1 MPFLLRNL
9 TLNLDEG
16 EELLPAKLAARLA
29 LAPAQIVSFSVARK
43 GIDARHKGRI
53 KFVYAIEFRIDNEER
68 IRQTLLADPDI
79 EYLEEKTEFRF
90 PQLATGKRILIAGMG
105 PAGLFAALRLTSYG
119 LVPTLI
125 ERGKPIS
132 DRVNDVQA
140 FWGKGVLDPE
150 SNVQFGEGG
159 AGTFS
164 DGKLTTRLRD
174 GNISYLLHEL
184 VRFGAPSDILYLAKP
199 HIGTDRLR
207 SVVVN
212 IRRHLESKGVAIRFL
227 TRLTDIVPFGTRI
240 SRVVLNDSMEEPCDI
255 LVLAP
260 GHSARDTYRMLMLRS
275 IRLEEKPFAVGVRVE
290 HPQELINRIQ
300 YGIAD
305 HPLLP
310 PADYSLVWNNPRTGR
325 AAYSFCM
332 CPGGE
337 VVAGSSEEG
346 GVVINGMSGYRRNSP
361 YANSALVVNVGRGDF
376 GGDSPLAGMEFQRT
390 LEQRAF
396 AAGGSDYRAPAQNLL
411 AFLGVKRSGSINA
424 TYRPGVREAELARVL
439 PPFVTETLREGIK
452 QFDRK
457 MRGFITG
464 EACLTGVE
472 SRTSAPV
479 RIVRG
484 EDLQS
489 VSLSGLYPA
498 GEGAGYAG
506 GIMSAALDGVRIA
519 DRIAQQLMMEQ
530 SGS

>member
-9 TLNLDEG
+9 TLLPGEG
-16 EELLPAKLAARLA
+16 EDILPEKLAARLSISRGQ
-29 LAPAQIVSFSVARK
+29 LAGFSIARK
-43 GIDARHKGRI
+43 GVDARHKGRV
-53 KFVYAIEFRIDNEER
+53 KFVYTIEFRVEDEEAFKR
-68 IRQTLLADPDI
+68 DHLSDPDI
-79 EYLEEKTEFRF
+79 EFLEEQRKVDF
-90 PQLATGKRILIAGMG
+90 PRLVSGKRLLITGMG
-105 PAGLFAALRLTSYG
+105 PAGLFAALRLTEYG
-119 LVPTLI
+119 LVSTLI
-125 ERGKPIS
+125 ERGKPI
-132 DRVNDVQA
+132 DERVSDVQA
-140 FWGKGVLDPE
+140 FWGKGCLDPE

-174 GNISYLLHEL
+174 ANIDYLLHEL
-184 VRFGAPSDILYLAKP
+184 VRFGAPPDIRYLAKP

-207 SVVVN
+207 LVVTN
-212 IRRHLESKGVAIRFL
+212 LRRHLESRGVVIRFR
-227 TRLTDIVPFGTRI
+227 TTLTDIL
-240 SRVVLNDSMEEPCDI
+240 SRNGRLAGVLLNDTIEEPCDF

-275 IRLEEKPFAVGVRVE
+275 VRLEQKPFAVGLRVE

-300 YGIAD
+300 YGIPA
-305 HPLLP
+305 HPQLP
-310 PADYSLVWNNPRTGR
+310 PADYALAWNNAGTGR
-325 AAYSFCM
+325 SAYSFCM

-346 GVVINGMSGYRRNSP
+346 GVVTNGMSSYRRNSP

-376 GGDSPLAGMEFQRT
+376 GDDSPLAGMEFQRT
-390 LEQRAF
+390 LEQRAY
-396 AAGGSDYRAPAQNLL
+396 AAGGGDYRAPAQNLL
-411 AFLGVKRSGSINA
+411 AFLGDRPRGPLRA
-424 TYRPGVREAELARVL
+424 TYRPGVREADLALLL
-439 PPFVTETLREGIK
+439 PPFVTETLREGIRH
-452 QFDRK
+452 FDRK

-484 EDLQS
+484 DDLQS
-489 VSLSGLYPA
+489 VSLTGLYPA

-519 DRIAQQLMMEQ
+519 DRIAQQLME
-530 SGS
+530 